1 MGKQAG
7 LSRRSIAF
15 LIDYAI
21 LEVLRWVT
29 LDPLFSG
36 KEISPDQIMKAA
48 SSGRLEELS
57 EMLIWLLVIL
67 NLVFL
72 LWGLYFVLFTWQ
84 LGQTPGKKLL
94 GISVVRED
102 GQPMDLKVS
111 VVRFIGLNISLM
123 AFGLGFFWAAFDKKG
138 QTWHDKMAKT
148 QAVLQTS

>member
-21 LEVLRWVT
+21 LEALRWIT

-36 KEISPDQIMKAA
+36 REISPGQILKAA
-48 SSGRLEELS
+48 SSGRLGELS
-57 EMLIWLLVIL
+57 EMLIWFFVIL

-72 LWGLYFVLFTWQ
+72 LWGFYFVLFTWQ

-94 GISVVRED
+94 GIIVVRED
-102 GQPMDLKVS
+102 GQPMNLKIS
-111 VVRFIGLNISLM
+111 LVRFVWLNVSLM

>member
-21 LEVLRWVT
+21 LEVLRWIT

-36 KEISPDQIMKAA
+36 REISPDQLLKAA

-67 NLVFL
+67 NLAFL
-72 LWGLYFVLFTWQ
+72 LWGFYFVLFTWQ

-94 GISVVRED
+94 GIIVVRED
-102 GQPMDLKVS
+102 GQPMNFKVS
-111 VVRFIGLNISLM
+111 FVRFVGLNVSLM

>member
-7 LSRRSIAF
+7 LWRRSIAF

-21 LEVLRWVT
+21 LEVLRWIT

-36 KEISPDQIMKAA
+36 REISPDQILKAA

-94 GISVVRED
+94 GIIVVRED
-102 GQPMDLKVS
+102 EQPMNLKTS
-111 VVRFIGLNISLM
+111 FIRFVGLNVSLT

-148 QAVLQTS
+148 QAVLQT

>member
-21 LEVLRWVT
+21 LEALRWIT

-36 KEISPDQIMKAA
+36 REISPDQILKAA

-57 EMLIWLLVIL
+57 EMLIWFFVIL

-72 LWGLYFVLFTWQ
+72 LWGFYFVLFTWQ

-94 GISVVRED
+94 GIIVVRED
-102 GQPMDLKVS
+102 GQPMNLKVS
-111 VVRFIGLNISLM
+111 LVRFFGLNVSLM

>member
-7 LSRRSIAF
+7 LSRRSVAF

-21 LEVLRWVT
+21 LEVLRWIT
-29 LDPLFSG
+29 LNPLFSG
-36 KEISPDQIMKAA
+36 REISLDQILKAA

-57 EMLIWLLVIL
+57 GMLIWLMVIL

-72 LWGLYFVLFTWQ
+72 LWGFYFVLFTWQ

-94 GISVVRED
+94 GIIVVRED
-102 GQPMDLKVS
+102 GQPMNLKVS
-111 VVRFIGLNISLM
+111 MVRFIGLNVSLM

-148 QAVLQTS
+148 QAVLQT

>member
-7 LSRRSIAF
+7 LSRRSVAF

-21 LEVLRWVT
+21 LEVLRWIT

-36 KEISPDQIMKAA
+36 REISPDQILKAA

-57 EMLIWLLVIL
+57 EMLIWFFVIL

-72 LWGLYFVLFTWQ
+72 LWGFYFVLFTWQ
-84 LGQTPGKKLL
+84 VGQTPGKKLL
-94 GISVVRED
+94 GIIVVRDDEL
-102 GQPMDLKVS
+102 PMSFKVS
-111 VVRFIGLNISLM
+111 LVRFVGLNISLM
-123 AFGLGFFWAAFDKKG
+123 AFGLGFFWAAFDKKR

-148 QAVLQTS
+148 QAVLQT